1 MIMRILYFNYLYDIY
16 GASLGSAIKPM
27 ELFAAMRRLGHEVE
41 MVWFKDQPGGPPA
54 GTLNRSAR
62 DFLKRNFAFLVHDLR
77 LLLENRKFAGIEAEK
92 TAAFK
97 PDIIIAR
104 LDLYLYS
111 ALRTARAFRVP
122 IIIEADSPPLYEA
135 VHFQKQYWRIPA
147 IPRRIERRLL
157 RGGDFTVMQS
167 RELQRYFIDAHD
179 LDAARTAVVCNG
191 ADVDKFSPQEPD
203 RGLAHRFGLTG
214 GPVLGFIGSMSAWHG
229 INNLLRIVK
238 AIVARYPDTRFLL
251 VGSGGGQEKLIRT
264 YLVKHDL
271 TRHVIQTGYVAH
283 VEIPHY
289 LQLMDVV
296 LAPYPNLPFFYYSP
310 VKVFEYMAA
319 GKAVVTTRIGQLAR
333 IIRDGWDGVLC
344 PPGDFDTFISAISG
358 LLEDPE
364 IARQMGANARE
375 TIIQQHTWR
384 HKAQAY
390 EKICQQVITEHRLR
404 PAHEGNAR

>member
-1 MIMRILYFNYLYDIY
+1 MRILYFNYLYDIY
-16 GASLGSAIKPM
+16 GASLGSAIKPL

-54 GTLNRSAR
+54 GSYRRSLR
-62 DFLKRNFAFLVHDLR
+62 DWLKQNFSFLVHDFK
-77 LLLENRKFAGIEAEK
+77 LLLENFRFARLEAEK
-92 TAAFK
+92 VAAFK

-111 ALRTARAFRVP
+111 AVKTARTFNLPV
-122 IIIEADSPPLYEA
+122 IIEADSPPLYEA
-135 VHFQKQYWRIPA
+135 IHFQKQYWRIPA
-147 IPRRIERRLL
+147 IPRLIERWVL
-157 RGGDFTVMQS
+157 RHGDFAVMQS
-167 RELQRYFIDAHD
+167 RELQRYFTD
-179 LDAARTAVVCNG
+179 LHKLDFARTAVVCNG
-191 ADVDKFSPQEPD
+191 ADVDKFKPRPLD
-203 RGLAHRFGLTG
+203 PGLAGRFGLDG

-229 INNLLRIVK
+229 ITNLLNIVK
-238 AIVARYPDTRFLL
+238 VIVAKYPKTKFLL
-251 VGSGGGQEKLIRT
+251 VGSGGGQEKQIRS
-264 YLVKHDL
+264 YLDKYQL
-271 TRHVIQTGYVAH
+271 TPYVIQTGYVAH
-283 VEIPHY
+283 AQIPEY

-344 PPGDFDTFISAISG
+344 PPGDFDSFTEAISG
-358 LLEDPE
+358 LVENPE
-364 IARQMGANARE
+364 VARHMGENARE

-390 EKICQQVITEHRLR
+390 EKICQQVLQDHLSRGAQTPGKR
-404 PAHEGNAR
+404 

>member
-1 MIMRILYFNYLYDIY
+1 MRILYFNYLYDIY
-16 GASLGSAIKPM
+16 GASLGSAIKPL
-27 ELFAAMRRLGHEVE
+27 ELFAAMRKSGHDVE
-41 MVWFKDQPGGPPA
+41 MVWFKDQPGIPPA
-54 GTLNRSAR
+54 GTLKRSLR
-62 DFLKRNFAFLVHDLR
+62 DFFKRHLAFLVHDFR
-77 LLLENRKFAGIEAEK
+77 LLLENRKFARLEAEK
-92 TAAFK
+92 VAAFK
-97 PDIIIAR
+97 PDILIAR

-111 ALRTARAFRVP
+111 AIKTARKFGLP

-135 VHFQKQYWRIPA
+135 RNFQRQYWRIPA
-147 IPRRIERRLL
+147 IPRRIERWVL
-157 RGGDFTVMQS
+157 RQADFCVMQS
-167 RELQRYFIDAHD
+167 RELQRYFIDAHK
-179 LDAARTAVVCNG
+179 LDPDRTAVVCNG
-191 ADVDKFSPQEPD
+191 ADVEKFQPTPAD
-203 RGLAHRFGLTG
+203 RALADRFDLNG

-229 INNLLRIVK
+229 INNLLRIIET
-238 AIVARYPDTRFLL
+238 IVADFPSTRFLL
-251 VGSGGGQEKLIRT
+251 VGSGGGQEKQIRT
-264 YLVKHDL
+264 YLEKRAL
-271 TRHVIQTGYVAH
+271 TRQVIQTGYVAH

-344 PPGDFDTFISAISG
+344 PPGDFDAYIQAISG
-358 LLEDPE
+358 LLENPE

-390 EKICQQVITEHRLR
+390 EKICQQVLDEHRR
-404 PAHEGNAR
+404 GRTAGEGVQ

>member
-1 MIMRILYFNYLYDIY
+1 M
-16 GASLGSAIKPM
+16 
-27 ELFAAMRRLGHEVE
+27 
-41 MVWFKDQPGGPPA
+41 
-54 GTLNRSAR
+54 
-62 DFLKRNFAFLVHDLR
+62 
-77 LLLENRKFAGIEAEK
+77 
-92 TAAFK
+92 
-97 PDIIIAR
+97 
-104 LDLYLYS
+104 
-111 ALRTARAFRVP
+111 
-122 IIIEADSPPLYEA
+122 
-135 VHFQKQYWRIPA
+135 
-147 IPRRIERRLL
+147 
-157 RGGDFTVMQS
+157 
-167 RELQRYFIDAHD
+167 
-179 LDAARTAVVCNG
+179 
-191 ADVDKFSPQEPD
+191 
-203 RGLAHRFGLTG
+203 
-214 GPVLGFIGSMSAWHG
+214 
-229 INNLLRIVK
+229 
-238 AIVARYPDTRFLL
+238 
-251 VGSGGGQEKLIRT
+251 GSGGGQEKLIRT

-404 PAHEGNAR
+404 PAQEGSAR